1 MIISDLNHLE
11 VVLEASNVVGGLDID
26 LDIDQDQNKK
36 LDIKKGGNVSLINQT
51 GVAVAV
57 AISLNGKAV
66 AKAKVENQ
74 IK

>member
-11 VVLEASNVVGGLDID
+11 VVSEASSVVGGLDID

-36 LDIKKGGNVSLINQT
+36 LDIKKGNVSLINQVGT
-51 GVAVAV
+51 ATAV
-57 AISLNGKAV
+57 AISFKGKAV

-74 IK
+74 IT